1 MGIFKN
7 IAGPSILTFS
17 KPHSDA
23 MYLSYSSSPLVN
35 NRYQGEFCSTLAL
48 NSSSD
53 LVFFFDD
60 EELAFLFAG
69 FLDGKE
75 GDSFAALFVVV
86 VSDRRVVTMLDT
98 NVVQWA
104 LDRRDVDETKS
115 TSRKNFMPIDAPTAN
130 KIACFLLHA
139 QQQSGCGCGCRK
151 EILPVDDGNSKK
163 DRWKLQKRSSPGQIK
178 ISSRISRKTRRK
190 LLWSGFFSLFASC
203 RTRSLVGGC

>member
-1 MGIFKN
+1 LGIFNN
-7 IAGPSILTFS
+7 IDGPSILTFS

-60 EELAFLFAG
+60 EELGFLFAG

-98 NVVQWA
+98 NVVEWA
-104 LDRRDVDETKS
+104 LVDGRDVDETKS
-115 TSRKNFMPIDAPTAN
+115 TNRKNFMRLTL
-130 KIACFLLHA
+130 F
-139 QQQSGCGCGCRK
+139 
-151 EILPVDDGNSKK
+151 
-163 DRWKLQKRSSPGQIK
+163 SSD
-178 ISSRISRKTRRK
+178 
-190 LLWSGFFSLFASC
+190 FM
-203 RTRSLVGGC
+203 